1 MERCQSGLLCNLG
14 KVVFLCGTP
23 SSNLGLSAI
32 YVYFSYI
39 YIANIYI
46 YFILTLI
53 MKSFKDDLMEAIA
66 LVSNIEH
73 QLKINTLNGNEKTVF
88 YSILLK
94 EKENTECIISDV
106 INISKLSRSTVFKT
120 LKKLENLQLILSKQ
134 STSDKR
140 ELVISVNV

>member
-1 MERCQSGLLCNLG
+1 
-14 KVVFLCGTP
+14 
-23 SSNLGLSAI
+23 
-32 YVYFSYI
+32 
-39 YIANIYI
+39 
-46 YFILTLI
+46 
-53 MKSFKDDLMEAIA
+53 MKSFKEDLMEAIT

-120 LKKLENLQLILSKQ
+120 LKKLVDLQLILTKQ

>member
-1 MERCQSGLLCNLG
+1 
-14 KVVFLCGTP
+14 
-23 SSNLGLSAI
+23 
-32 YVYFSYI
+32 
-39 YIANIYI
+39 
-46 YFILTLI
+46 
-53 MKSFKDDLMEAIA
+53 MKSFKEDLMEAIA

-106 INISKLSRSTVFKT
+106 ISISKLSRSTVFKT
-120 LKKLENLQLILSKQ
+120 LKKLQDLQLISTNQ

>member
-1 MERCQSGLLCNLG
+1 
-14 KVVFLCGTP
+14 
-23 SSNLGLSAI
+23 
-32 YVYFSYI
+32 
-39 YIANIYI
+39 
-46 YFILTLI
+46 
-53 MKSFKDDLMEAIA
+53 MKSFKEDLMQAIA

-94 EKENTECIISDV
+94 EKEDTECIISDV

-120 LKKLENLQLILSKQ
+120 LKKLVDLQLILTKQ

-140 ELVISVNV
+140 ELVISVSV

>member
-1 MERCQSGLLCNLG
+1 
-14 KVVFLCGTP
+14 
-23 SSNLGLSAI
+23 
-32 YVYFSYI
+32 
-39 YIANIYI
+39 
-46 YFILTLI
+46 
-53 MKSFKDDLMEAIA
+53 MKSFKEDLMQAIT

-94 EKENTECIISDV
+94 EKEDMECIISDV

-120 LKKLENLQLILSKQ
+120 LKKLQDLQLISTNQ

-140 ELVISVNV
+140 ELVISVSV

>member
-1 MERCQSGLLCNLG
+1 
-14 KVVFLCGTP
+14 
-23 SSNLGLSAI
+23 
-32 YVYFSYI
+32 
-39 YIANIYI
+39 
-46 YFILTLI
+46 
-53 MKSFKDDLMEAIA
+53 MKSFKEDLMEAIA

-94 EKENTECIISDV
+94 EKEDTECIISDV

-120 LKKLENLQLILSKQ
+120 LKKLQDLQLISTNQ

>member
-1 MERCQSGLLCNLG
+1 
-14 KVVFLCGTP
+14 
-23 SSNLGLSAI
+23 
-32 YVYFSYI
+32 
-39 YIANIYI
+39 
-46 YFILTLI
+46 
-53 MKSFKDDLMEAIA
+53 MKSFKEDLMEAIA

-120 LKKLENLQLILSKQ
+120 LKKLEDLQLILSKQ

-140 ELVISVNV
+140 ELVISVSV

>member
-1 MERCQSGLLCNLG
+1 
-14 KVVFLCGTP
+14 
-23 SSNLGLSAI
+23 
-32 YVYFSYI
+32 
-39 YIANIYI
+39 
-46 YFILTLI
+46 
-53 MKSFKDDLMEAIA
+53 MKSFKKDLMEAIA

-120 LKKLENLQLILSKQ
+120 LKKLEDLQLILSKQ

-140 ELVISVNV
+140 ELVLSVNV

>member
-1 MERCQSGLLCNLG
+1 
-14 KVVFLCGTP
+14 
-23 SSNLGLSAI
+23 
-32 YVYFSYI
+32 
-39 YIANIYI
+39 
-46 YFILTLI
+46 
-53 MKSFKDDLMEAIA
+53 MKSFKEDLMEAIA

-73 QLKINTLNGNEKTVF
+73 QLKINTLNGNEKIVF

-120 LKKLENLQLILSKQ
+120 LKKLVDLQLILSKQ

-140 ELVISVNV
+140 ELVISVKV

>member
-1 MERCQSGLLCNLG
+1 
-14 KVVFLCGTP
+14 
-23 SSNLGLSAI
+23 
-32 YVYFSYI
+32 
-39 YIANIYI
+39 
-46 YFILTLI
+46 
-53 MKSFKDDLMEAIA
+53 MKSFKEDLMEAIA

-120 LKKLENLQLILSKQ
+120 LKKLEDLQLISTNQ

-140 ELVISVNV
+140 ELLISVSV

>member
-1 MERCQSGLLCNLG
+1 
-14 KVVFLCGTP
+14 
-23 SSNLGLSAI
+23 
-32 YVYFSYI
+32 
-39 YIANIYI
+39 
-46 YFILTLI
+46 
-53 MKSFKDDLMEAIA
+53 MKSFKEDLMEAIA

-120 LKKLENLQLILSKQ
+120 LKKLVDLQLILCKQ

>member
-1 MERCQSGLLCNLG
+1 
-14 KVVFLCGTP
+14 
-23 SSNLGLSAI
+23 
-32 YVYFSYI
+32 
-39 YIANIYI
+39 
-46 YFILTLI
+46 
-53 MKSFKDDLMEAIA
+53 MKSFKEDLMEAIA

-120 LKKLENLQLILSKQ
+120 LKKLEDLQLILSKQ

-140 ELVISVNV
+140 ELVLSVNV

>member
-1 MERCQSGLLCNLG
+1 
-14 KVVFLCGTP
+14 
-23 SSNLGLSAI
+23 
-32 YVYFSYI
+32 
-39 YIANIYI
+39 
-46 YFILTLI
+46 
-53 MKSFKDDLMEAIA
+53 MKSFKEDLMEAIA

-73 QLKINTLNGNEKTVF
+73 QLKINTLNGNEKTVL

-106 INISKLSRSTVFKT
+106 INISQLSRSTVFKT
-120 LKKLENLQLILSKQ
+120 LKKLVDLQLILSKQ

>member
-1 MERCQSGLLCNLG
+1 
-14 KVVFLCGTP
+14 
-23 SSNLGLSAI
+23 
-32 YVYFSYI
+32 
-39 YIANIYI
+39 
-46 YFILTLI
+46 
-53 MKSFKDDLMEAIA
+53 MKSFKEDLMEAIA

-120 LKKLENLQLILSKQ
+120 LKKLQDLQLISTNQ

-140 ELVISVNV
+140 ELVISVSV

>member
-1 MERCQSGLLCNLG
+1 
-14 KVVFLCGTP
+14 
-23 SSNLGLSAI
+23 
-32 YVYFSYI
+32 
-39 YIANIYI
+39 
-46 YFILTLI
+46 
-53 MKSFKDDLMEAIA
+53 MKSFKEELMEAIA

-120 LKKLENLQLILSKQ
+120 LKKLQDLQLISTNQ

>member
-1 MERCQSGLLCNLG
+1 MR
-14 KVVFLCGTP
+14 
-23 SSNLGLSAI
+23 
-32 YVYFSYI
+32 
-39 YIANIYI
+39 
-46 YFILTLI
+46 
-53 MKSFKDDLMEAIA
+53 SFKEDLMEAVA

-120 LKKLENLQLILSKQ
+120 LKKLEDLQLILSKQ

-140 ELVISVNV
+140 ELVLSVNV

>member
-1 MERCQSGLLCNLG
+1 
-14 KVVFLCGTP
+14 
-23 SSNLGLSAI
+23 
-32 YVYFSYI
+32 
-39 YIANIYI
+39 
-46 YFILTLI
+46 
-53 MKSFKDDLMEAIA
+53 MKSFKEDLMEAIA

-120 LKKLENLQLILSKQ
+120 LKKLEDLQLILSKQ
-134 STSDKR
+134 SNSDKR

>member
-1 MERCQSGLLCNLG
+1 
-14 KVVFLCGTP
+14 
-23 SSNLGLSAI
+23 
-32 YVYFSYI
+32 
-39 YIANIYI
+39 
-46 YFILTLI
+46 
-53 MKSFKDDLMEAIA
+53 MKSFKEDLMEAIA

-106 INISKLSRSTVFKT
+106 ISISKLSRSTVFKT
-120 LKKLENLQLILSKQ
+120 LKKLVDLKLILTKQ

>member
-1 MERCQSGLLCNLG
+1 
-14 KVVFLCGTP
+14 
-23 SSNLGLSAI
+23 
-32 YVYFSYI
+32 
-39 YIANIYI
+39 
-46 YFILTLI
+46 
-53 MKSFKDDLMEAIA
+53 MKSFKEDLMEAIA

-120 LKKLENLQLILSKQ
+120 LKKLVDLQLILSKQ

-140 ELVISVNV
+140 ELVLSVNV

>member
-1 MERCQSGLLCNLG
+1 
-14 KVVFLCGTP
+14 
-23 SSNLGLSAI
+23 
-32 YVYFSYI
+32 
-39 YIANIYI
+39 
-46 YFILTLI
+46 
-53 MKSFKDDLMEAIA
+53 MKLFKEDLMEAIA

-120 LKKLENLQLILSKQ
+120 LKKLVDLQLISSKQ

>member
-1 MERCQSGLLCNLG
+1 
-14 KVVFLCGTP
+14 
-23 SSNLGLSAI
+23 
-32 YVYFSYI
+32 
-39 YIANIYI
+39 
-46 YFILTLI
+46 
-53 MKSFKDDLMEAIA
+53 MKSFKEDLMEAIA

-120 LKKLENLQLILSKQ
+120 LKKLVDLQLILCKQ

-140 ELVISVNV
+140 ELVISVKV

>member
-1 MERCQSGLLCNLG
+1 
-14 KVVFLCGTP
+14 
-23 SSNLGLSAI
+23 
-32 YVYFSYI
+32 
-39 YIANIYI
+39 
-46 YFILTLI
+46 
-53 MKSFKDDLMEAIA
+53 MKSFKEDLTQAIA

-94 EKENTECIISDV
+94 EKEDTECIISDV

-120 LKKLENLQLILSKQ
+120 LKKLQDLQLISTNQ

-140 ELVISVNV
+140 ELVISVSV